1 MVNQSWFR
9 NLWTT
14 SKKNEFHAEKAK
26 IAVLAFEA
34 SSLMTKLLNLWQLLT
49 DKQIARLREEIAD
62 SEGIKRLISENDD
75 YIGKLICTE
84 MTENLVLVAR
94 ALARLSKKCNDPL
107 LKSFEQAFNDL
118 IKMGTD
124 AYNWQFSWKKM
135 ERKVKKMERFIAV
148 NASLYQEME
157 TLADLEQ
164 TLKRMKA
171 HDSADSI
178 TLVEYE
184 KKISWKRQEV
194 KHLKE
199 NSLWSR
205 TYDYTI
211 LLLARSL
218 FTIYGRI
225 GHVFGVNQ
233 IADLGIKDS
242 TNTRRSHST
251 VFMQSSVYPS
261 DNYVPR
267 FSVGASGKSISASG
281 PLLRTNNAANFHS
294 GPLGNSTTT
303 SSPISGK
310 TFHSGPLGNSTTTSS
325 PISGKQNGVSSYSG
339 PLTRSTNKPGP
350 ISRASK
356 SAMKLWHSRDKSQD
370 ALHKTSQR
378 KLKRSG
384 PLTGCNGYSASGD
397 IHSGVLDGMK
407 DSVSKSNLYGS
418 SSHESVFV
426 GSSKSKLLNPPQEC
440 LGASALALHYANLI
454 IFMEKLVAT
463 PHLIGN
469 DARDDL
475 YNMLPASI
483 RASLRARLK
492 PYAKSLSSSVY
503 DTDLAGEWN
512 NAMLRTLEWLSPLA
526 HNMIRWQSER
536 SFEHQNCVSR
546 TNVLLVQTLF
556 FANQEK
562 TENEITELL
571 IGLNYVWRFGR
582 EINTKSLAGCAS
594 GRTFDEYIE

>member
-1 MVNQSWFR
+1 MVTTQSWFR

-14 SKKNEFHAEKAK
+14 SKKHEFHAEKAK

-34 SSLMTKLLNLWQLLT
+34 SSLMTKLLNLWQSLT
-49 DKQIARLREEIAD
+49 DKQITRLREEIAD
-62 SEGIKRLISENDD
+62 SEGIKKLVSENDD
-75 YIGKLICTE
+75 YIGRLICME
-84 MTENLVLVAR
+84 MMENLVHVER

-124 AYNWQFSWKKM
+124 SYSWQFSWKKM
-135 ERKVKKMERFIAV
+135 DRKVKKMERFVCV

-157 TLADLEQ
+157 TLGDLEQ

-171 HDSADSI
+171 HDNADSI

-184 KKISWKRQEV
+184 KKIAWKRQEV

-242 TNTRRSHST
+242 TNSRRSHST
-251 VFMQSSVYPS
+251 VFMQSSVFPS
-261 DNYVPR
+261 DNYIPR
-267 FSVGASGKSISASG
+267 FSTGASGKSISASG
-281 PLLRTNNAANFHS
+281 PLLRTNNTANFHS

-303 SSPISGK
+303 SSPI
-310 TFHSGPLGNSTTTSS
+310 FHSGPIGSSTTTSS
-325 PISGKQNGVSSYSG
+325 PIGKQNDISFYSG
-339 PLTRSTNKPGP
+339 PLSRSTNKPGP
-350 ISRASK
+350 FSRASK
-356 SAMKLWHSRDKSQD
+356 SAMRLWHSRDKSSNTM
-370 ALHKTSQR
+370 HKTSQR

-384 PLTGCNGYSASGD
+384 PLTGCNDYSAPSD
-397 IHSGVLDGMK
+397 LHSGVLDGTK
-407 DSVSKSNLYGS
+407 DPVSKSNHYGS
-418 SSHESVFV
+418 LNHESLFV
-426 GSSKSKLLNPPQEC
+426 ASSKSKLLNPPQEC

-454 IFMEKLVAT
+454 IFIEKLVAT

-475 YNMLPASI
+475 YSMLPASI
-483 RASLRARLK
+483 RASLRAKLK
-492 PYAKSLSSSVY
+492 PHAKSLSQSVY
-503 DTDLAGEWN
+503 DTDLANEWN
-512 NAMLRTLEWLSPLA
+512 EAMLRTLDWLSPLA

-536 SFEHQNCVSR
+536 SFEHQNLVSR

-562 TENEITELL
+562 TEGEITELL
-571 IGLNYVWRFGR
+571 IGLNYIWRFGR
-582 EINTKSLAGCAS
+582 EINAKSLAECAS
-594 GRTFDEYIE
+594 GRTFDEYLE